1 MTLVVLDVSKMTKHP
16 VKLSTASSLWQK
28 LASYLSCWNKNKDCQ
43 WDVVE
48 LDLEGLHISV
58 RRKSTL
64 DIPYEVSVYVP
75 RAEIRKSYES
85 GSLGANSSKSETILN
100 SITIVHAPRHPLAGE
115 GSKELKKPPVA
126 KI

>member
-1 MTLVVLDVSKMTKHP
+1 MSKYP
-16 VKLSTASSLWQK
+16 AKLSAASSLWQK
-28 LASYLSCWNKNKDCQ
+28 LAGALSCWNKNKDCQ

-75 RAEIRKSYES
+75 RAEIRKGVGAGSPS
-85 GSLGANSSKSETILN
+85 GTAGSSETILN
-100 SITIVHAPRHPLAGE
+100 SITIVHSPRHPLAGE
-115 GSKELKKPPVA
+115 GGKGLENPPDA
-126 KI
+126 KHDL